1 MTANRRRI
9 AALTRTTERRE
20 RLEET
25 LRAAL
30 AARREEAA
38 QLAAQRDG
46 KAAEVQQARE
56 TLAECHA
63 RIGEMMGGSA
73 AFSLADLNAAMR
85 YAEVVADRVRVLEAD
100 LAALIEA
107 CEAKQQEIATAVRAI
122 ANNRGR
128 IELCNERIAALRR
141 RDDEAASDAA
151 DEEAEEAALAR
162 LAAAARAAR
171 EAQESGA
178 APATFGAKGLTT
190 TISTGPTRTP
200 SAGMSPLESA

>member
-30 AARREEAA
+30 AARREEAV

-56 TLAECHA
+56 TLAQCHA
-63 RIGEMMGGSA
+63 SIGDMMGGSA

-100 LAALIEA
+100 LAALIAA
-107 CEAKQQEIATAVRAI
+107 CEAKQQEIVTAVRAI

-171 EAQESGA
+171 EAHESRDLRRDGGDRLDNNA
-178 APATFGAKGLTT
+178 TRPHEPA
-190 TISTGPTRTP
+190 
-200 SAGMSPLESA
+200 